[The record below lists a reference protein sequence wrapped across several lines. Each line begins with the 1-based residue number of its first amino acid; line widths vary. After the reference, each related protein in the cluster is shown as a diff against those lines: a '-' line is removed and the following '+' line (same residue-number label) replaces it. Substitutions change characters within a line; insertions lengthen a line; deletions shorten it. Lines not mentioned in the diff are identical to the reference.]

1 MSEREISTGVAAAG
15 RPGGDLPGD
24 STPGPHGDR
33 PGGGALQGVRAELR
47 HDLPRLLLGAVAV
60 YGLLAVAGLLLTRVF
75 TTGPLLRADHGVSQ
89 WFFEHRTP
97 ILDTWTHLGS
107 SSADTLSAVT
117 LTAVLVVGL
126 RLWTGRWREP
136 ATVLISI
143 TGELF
148 IFVLVTA
155 TVHRQRPTVPHLDP
169 APPTSSFPSG
179 HTGAS
184 VALYVGLAAILL
196 AVTRGSTHRA
206 AVVALSV
213 LLCALPVMVGLS
225 RIYRGMHYP
234 SDVVAGALAGGLWTA
249 VVLGTVLRPPRCRA
263 MR

>member
-1 MSEREISTGVAAAG
+1 MSERETSTGVTAAAH
-15 RPGGDLPGD
+15 PGGDHAGGD
-24 STPGPHGDR
+24 G
-33 PGGGALQGVRAELR
+33 PGGVAVHGLRTELR
-47 HDLPRLLLGAVAV
+47 HDVPRLLLGAVTV
-60 YGLLAVAGLLLTRVF
+60 YGLLAATGLLLTRVF
-75 TTGPLLRADHGVSQ
+75 TTGPLLRADHSVSQ

-97 ILDTWTHLGS
+97 ALDTWTHLVS
-107 SSADTLSAVT
+107 SSADTLSAIA
-117 LTAVLVVGL
+117 LTAVLVIGL

-184 VALYVGLAAILL
+184 VALYVGLAVILL

-206 AVVALSV
+206 GVVALCV
-213 LLCALPVMVGLS
+213 LLCAVPVVVGLS

-249 VVLGTVLRPPRCRA
+249 VVVGTVLRPGEWRA
-263 MR
+263 VR